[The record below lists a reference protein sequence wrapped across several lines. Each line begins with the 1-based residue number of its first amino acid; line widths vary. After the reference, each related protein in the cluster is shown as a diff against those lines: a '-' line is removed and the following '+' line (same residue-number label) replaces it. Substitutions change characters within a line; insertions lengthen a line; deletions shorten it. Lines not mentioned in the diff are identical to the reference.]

1 MAKFSVV
8 RDIAFMNTINT
19 ILDPV
24 SEFIQKERVI
34 TKEDAES
41 RVLKS
46 LYDGIET
53 HGVNLGRLSREFS
66 HFCLDCMIDSISIG
80 LTPQQIAEMRPIDI
94 IAHTENGIKT
104 IAVTEAEKLRDS
116 VNRRRNLKVD
126 KTQARCNN
134 DKIIRITRSGI
145 GELDA
150 RIVDGVIQFDLC
162 DIRKILSLPEDKT
175 LLESDK
181 KRWINI
187 FQLAAFLQVY
197 DDNVNAEV
205 IRQWIIAEIL
215 PYAYSREIFKE
226 NFKREFE
233 KGLDN
238 VFSHLAN
245 SIFM

>member
-1 MAKFSVV
+1 MTKFSVV
-8 RDIAFMNTINT
+8 RDTAFMNTINT

-24 SEFIQKERVI
+24 AEFIQKERVI
-34 TKEDAES
+34 TKEEAES

-46 LYDGIET
+46 LYESIET
-53 HGVNLGRLSREFS
+53 HGVNLGRLSRDFS

-80 LTPQQIAEMRPIDI
+80 LTPQQITDMRPIDI

-126 KTQARCNN
+126 KSQTKQNN
-134 DKIIRITRSGI
+134 KIIRITRSGI

-162 DIRKILSLPEDKT
+162 DIRKLLSLPEDKV
-175 LLESDK
+175 LLEDEK

-187 FQLAAFLQVY
+187 FQLSRFL
-197 DDNVNAEV
+197 DANENNVNAEV
-205 IRQWIIAEIL
+205 IRQWVTAEIL

-238 VFSHLAN
+238 VFKHLAN
-245 SIFM
+245 SLFM

>member
-34 TKEDAES
+34 TKEDAEK

-46 LYDGIET
+46 LYEGIES
-53 HGVNLGRLSREFS
+53 HGVNLGRLSRDFS

-80 LTPQQIAEMRPIDI
+80 LTPQQITDMRPIDI

-116 VNRRRNLKVD
+116 VHRRRNLKVD
-126 KTQARCNN
+126 QSQVKKSN
-134 DKIIRITRSGI
+134 KIIRITRSGI

-162 DIRKILSLPEDKT
+162 DIRKLLSLPEDKT
-175 LLESDK
+175 LLEDEK

-187 FQLAAFLQVY
+187 FQLAAFLGVY
-197 DDNVNAEV
+197 ENNVNAEV
-205 IRQWIIAEIL
+205 IRQWVIAEIL